1 MDEAP
6 AAPSYALP
14 DGWFLAGSAPDN
26 YLAGVDYTTY
36 YGPTP
41 ARGGILVSGPN
52 YKAVAGGFGT
62 VMQAFNPTNLLGK
75 RVQMSGFVK
84 STGVINWAG
93 MWMRI
98 DRLLEQAHAFDNM
111 HNRSITGTTD
121 WTEYKIVLDAPEDS
135 AMLAFGFL
143 LIGEGTIWIDE
154 VNFQIVDPDKVPVTG
169 GGPNGPATPAKIPK
183 GLLDHPINL
192 SF

>member
-93 MWMRI
+93 
-98 DRLLEQAHAFDNM
+98 
-111 HNRSITGTTD
+111 TTD